1 MLFSTKAKAFPTLTF
16 IIGLNLG
23 VILTYLYGSSVKYS
37 APTVDPS
44 DFTDGEI
51 EVLDLDHN
59 KEIHVHEGKQTNLPM
74 YIKSSKMSTSKMA
87 VLSKWR
93 LVLNKHSS

>member
-1 MLFSTKAKAFPTLTF
+1 MSVSSDMLFSTKAKAFPTLTF

-23 VILTYLYGSSVKYS
+23 VILTYLYGSSVKS
-37 APTVDPS
+37 STPTIDPS

-59 KEIHVHEGKQTNLPM
+59 KEIHVHEGKKRNL
-74 YIKSSKMSTSKMA
+74 IACSKS
-87 VLSKWR
+87 
-93 LVLNKHSS
+93 